1 MQRNEFARK
10 IERIDALS
18 NNICYSFSFLFLMY
32 YQKDKMSQEYYF
44 EILLD
49 LQQIFWVTSYT
60 IFQRRRYHSSNNV
73 KSYNEFSS
81 DCQVESGLQIP
92 SRNGDS
98 AMPQSILLQIFL
110 KLQFHSKNA
119 DLVLLHSYL

>member
-49 LQQIFWVTSYT
+49 LQQIFGLLVTQYFKGGG
-60 IFQRRRYHSSNNV
+60 IIHQ
-73 KSYNEFSS
+73 
-81 DCQVESGLQIP
+81 
-92 SRNGDS
+92 
-98 AMPQSILLQIFL
+98 
-110 KLQFHSKNA
+110 
-119 DLVLLHSYL
+119 